1 MVDLAKLQCADFQA
15 CVGQEFTIATTG
27 GSFSLELVDAAE
39 TSPPISPQF
48 RTPFALTFRGPA
60 QVHLR
65 QAIYRLEN
73 TQLGAM
79 EIFIVQVRA
88 DATGSFFEAIFN

>member
-1 MVDLAKLQCADFQA
+1 MLDLANVRCADFQP

-27 GSFSLELVDAAE
+27 GSFALELADAVE
-39 TSPPISPQF
+39 TGPAISEKF
-48 RTPFALTFRGPA
+48 RTPFTLTFRGPSTFF
-60 QVHLR
+60 LR

-73 TQLGAM
+73 AQLGPM

-88 DATGSFFEAIFN
+88 DASGSFFEAVFT